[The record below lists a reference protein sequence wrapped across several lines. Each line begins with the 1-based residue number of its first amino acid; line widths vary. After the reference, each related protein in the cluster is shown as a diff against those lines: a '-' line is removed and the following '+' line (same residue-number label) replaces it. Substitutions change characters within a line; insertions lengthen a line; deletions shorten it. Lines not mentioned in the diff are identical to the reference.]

1 MIVFSPIAP
10 PQTAPRTI
18 GRSLQSIFVMLG
30 VSLLLI
36 GGLGS
41 RLAYLQIVEGDRN
54 RELADNNRIRLIPK
68 PPERGQI
75 FDRQGKLL
83 GGSRISYSVFLWP
96 IAQEPTQ
103 WPKVLKRLSRI
114 LQVPET
120 EIQARLEKEGY
131 NSPYRV
137 RVARWINAKQVV
149 AIEEARFELPGV
161 EIDSETVRYYPN
173 GDLAAHVLGYTG
185 EITDEEL
192 TKLKPEGY
200 RLGDILGK
208 LGMENALESTLRGE
222 WGGQQ
227 VEVDAAGEIV
237 RVVGELP
244 PVAGDDVTLTLDME
258 LQKVVEQVLG
268 ETQGAIVAMNPNN
281 GGILAMASRP
291 AYDPNLFSSRISEAQ
306 WQQLQGLQHP
316 FLNRALQSFAP
327 ASTFKIVTTTA
338 AIESGKYNVGSYLQT
353 YPYIDVEGHKFW
365 DWNNAGFGVLG
376 FSEALSW
383 SSDTFFYQI
392 AQGIGGETLTEWTRK
407 FGFGS
412 HTGIELE
419 NEEYLGLVPDD
430 AWKKSVLGEGWYVGD
445 TINMSIGQGYLQ
457 GTPLQVAVMFSVVA
471 NGGDRVQPHLR
482 KDNESA
488 KSWRKSLNLQP
499 STIAILRK
507 GLESVMTSGT
517 GSSIV
522 VGSNLPPIAGKT
534 GTAEDP
540 PRPNHAWFGAYA
552 PANNP
557 EIVVVAFAENSGGG
571 GGKVAGPMVRRV
583 LEAYYSKK

>member
-1 MIVFSPIAP
+1 MVVFSPIAP

-18 GRSLQSIFVMLG
+18 GRSLQSIFVMIA
-30 VSLLLI
+30 VSFLLI
-36 GGLGS
+36 GGIGS
-41 RLAYLQIVEGDRN
+41 RLGYLQIVEGDRN

-120 EIQARLEKEGY
+120 EIQSRLEKEGY

-137 RVARWINAKQVV
+137 RVARWITAKQVV
-149 AIEEARFELPGV
+149 AIEEARSELPGV

-208 LGMENALESTLRGE
+208 LGMEYALESTLRGE

-237 RVVGELP
+237 RVLGELP
-244 PVAGDDVTLTLDME
+244 PVPGDDVTLTLDME
-258 LQKVVEQVLG
+258 LQKVAEQVLG
-268 ETQGAIVAMNPNN
+268 DIQGAIVVMNPNN

-306 WQQLQGLQHP
+306 WQQLQSLQHP

-338 AIESGKYNVGSYLQT
+338 AIESGKYNVGTYLPT
-353 YPYIDVEGHKFW
+353 YPYVEIGKHKFW

-376 FSEALSW
+376 FAGALSW

-392 AQGIGGETLTEWTRK
+392 AQGIGGEILTEWTRK
-407 FGFGS
+407 FGIGS

-419 NEEYLGLVPDD
+419 NEESLGLVPDEV
-430 AWKKSVLGEGWYVGD
+430 WKQSNLGEGWYVGD

-457 GTPLQVAVMFSVVA
+457 ATPLQVAVMFSVVA

-499 STIAILRK
+499 STVAILRE

-517 GSSIV
+517 GSAIV
-522 VGSNLPPIAGKT
+522 AGSNLPPVAGKT

-540 PRPNHAWFGAYA
+540 PRRNHAWFGAYA
-552 PANNP
+552 PVNKP

-571 GGKVAGPMVRRV
+571 GGKVAGPLVRRV